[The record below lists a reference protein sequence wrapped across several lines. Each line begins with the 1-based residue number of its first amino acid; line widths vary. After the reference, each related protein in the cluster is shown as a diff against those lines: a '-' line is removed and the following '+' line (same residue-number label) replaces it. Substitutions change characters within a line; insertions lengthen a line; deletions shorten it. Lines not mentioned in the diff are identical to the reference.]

1 VNNLQDKVGLKRS
14 LGLWLLVFYGLGNIL
29 GAGIYVLV
37 GKVAGAAGYYA
48 PLSFML
54 AAFVAAFT
62 AFTYAELSARY
73 PVSAGEAVYLQE
85 GFERT
90 WLSKLGGLLIAVAG
104 MLSAATMVRGFSG
117 YLQVFVELPDWLLII
132 VALFSLGLIA
142 IWGINQSVRIA
153 AAFTLLEVAGLL
165 LIIVTGSGK
174 LATLPEVITTLP
186 SLGDLQIWPGII
198 LGAFLAFYAFIGFE
212 DMVNVAEEV
221 KDPERNMPR
230 AIIIALIVSTLLY
243 ALISVVAVVNLSPEE
258 LAASRAPLA
267 DIYTSATGQK
277 PIVITFISLFAVIN
291 GALIQIIMSSRIFY
305 GMSNRGWL
313 PAIFSQVYQ
322 RTKTP
327 VFATVFVV
335 SGITLLALWFP
346 LQKLAESTSYLILT
360 IFFLVN
366 IALLRIRK
374 RYALPENVRGYPTW
388 VPVIG
393 AIGSLF
399 LLLAQAF
406 YE

>member
-1 VNNLQDKVGLKRS
+1 MQEKVSLKRS

-37 GKVAGAAGYYA
+37 GKVAGEAGYYA

-73 PVSAGEAVYLQE
+73 PVAAGEAVYLQK

-90 WLSKLGGLLIAVAG
+90 WLSKLGGLLIAASG

-117 YLQVFVELPDWLLII
+117 YMQVFVEQPDWLLII
-132 VALFSLGLIA
+132 VVLFILGLIA
-142 IWGINQSVRIA
+142 IWGISESIKIA
-153 AAFTLLEVAGLL
+153 AVFTLLEITGLL
-165 LIIVTGSGK
+165 LIIIVGSSK
-174 LATLPEVITTLP
+174 LDSLPDVITTLP
-186 SLGDLQIWPGII
+186 SLDDLKIWPGIF

-221 KDPERNMPR
+221 KNPEKNMPR

-243 ALISVVAVVNLSPEE
+243 ALVSVVAIVNLSPEE
-258 LAASRAPLA
+258 LSESKAPLA
-267 DIYTSATGQK
+267 DVYTSATGQK
-277 PIVITFISLFAVIN
+277 PIVITLISLFAVIN
-291 GALIQIIMSSRIFY
+291 GALIQMIMASRIFY

-313 PAIFSQVYQ
+313 PSIFSQVYQ
-322 RTKTP
+322 RTQTP

-335 SGITLLALWFP
+335 LGIAFLALWFP

-366 IALLRIRK
+366 IALLKIRK
-374 RYALPENVRGYPTW
+374 RYALPKNVRGYSAW
-388 VPVIG
+388 VPVMG
-393 AIGSLF
+393 ATGSLF
-399 LLLAQAF
+399 LLLAQIMSSG
-406 YE
+406 